1 MNYKKLPCGTL
12 NVKENLVEIPK
23 IQLTENQDSRAPM
36 AGLVYLALLL

>member
-23 IQLTENQDSRAPM
+23 IQLAENQDSRAPM
-36 AGLVYLALLL
+36 AWCIWPCCYK